1 MTKRVQPDYVKMV
14 QDGLNGFVQDLH
26 PLGGIITGAITVIE
40 MINSEVKYFLHVL
53 YDNKSPNWKLKGMLD
68 AAHIQ
73 LDEKEFDE
81 DED

>member
-26 PLGGIITGAITVIE
+26 PLGGMITGAITVIE
-40 MINSEVKYFLHVL
+40 MINSEGKYFLHVL
-53 YDNKSPNWKLKGMLD
+53 DDNKSPTWKLKGMLD

-73 LDEKEFDE
+73 LDDKEFDE